1 MAPTRSK
8 KQRKSTESASSVDV
22 QSFPAPPQKVPT
34 KTRGPATT
42 PSNRSPIRKTKM
54 GITAAQRQAL
64 IDNLQLEGT
73 NFEVYCQAPLLIMF
87 IVTERARKL
96 RAQYTMQAQQL
107 RTRIEIR
114 FNRIPAALRKAK
126 MGDLLLKYSET
137 ASKPA
142 APASQKIN
150 SPAKHLVR
158 EEHARS
164 RVSPSPQRGTKRLR
178 YTCLFE
184 LERVLLTKGS
194 DDMDKENED
203 IENPKKRTR
212 AAPVPPT
219 RTTSRAKIQPSQVL
233 SPRSANSRTLPR
245 SPVARPV
252 SPQKS
257 FLARPVSPLKP
268 AAPAPIGGAPGASTN
283 MVEKT
288 KTSRAA
294 ATRKVTAE
302 SSTAGAGRG
311 RRAAPPASAP
321 PIGKGRASTI
331 SESSDSSSTTVLR
344 KPVPAKKAPA
354 KKTVMSTIKGIGSQK
369 KMPPAAKSTA
379 SAAPV
384 STGRVLRKRN

>member
-8 KQRKSTESASSVDV
+8 KQRKSTESAGSVDI
-22 QSFPAPPQKVPT
+22 QSFPAPPQMVPT
-34 KTRGPATT
+34 KMRSPATT
-42 PSNRSPIRKTKM
+42 PPNNRSPIRKPKM

-64 IDNLQLEGT
+64 IDNLQLE
-73 NFEVYCQAPLLIMF
+73 I
-87 IVTERARKL
+87 TERARKL

-107 RTRIEIR
+107 KTRIEIR
-114 FNRIPAALRKAK
+114 VNRIPVALRKAK

-142 APASQKIN
+142 ASTYKVH
-150 SPAKHLVR
+150 SPAKNLLQA
-158 EEHARS
+158 EQSRS
-164 RVSPSPQRGTKRLR
+164 RASPSPNRGTKRLS
-178 YTCLFE
+178 
-184 LERVLLTKGS
+184 V
-194 DDMDKENED
+194 DMDKENED

-212 AAPVPPT
+212 AAPVPPA
-219 RTTSRAKIQPSQVL
+219 RTTSRAKIAPSQVL

-245 SPVARPV
+245 SPIARPI

-268 AAPAPIGGAPGASTN
+268 VAPAPAGGAAGILTN
-283 MVEKT
+283 MVEKA
-288 KTSRAA
+288 KTTRA
-294 ATRKVTAE
+294 TVSRKVTAE
-302 SSTAGAGRG
+302 SSTTGAGRG

-321 PIGKGRASTI
+321 KIGKGRASTI
-331 SESSDSSSTTVLR
+331 SESSDSSSTTVVR

-354 KKTVMSTIKGIGSQK
+354 KKTMMSTIKGMGSQK
-369 KMPPAAKSTA
+369 KMPAAAKSTA